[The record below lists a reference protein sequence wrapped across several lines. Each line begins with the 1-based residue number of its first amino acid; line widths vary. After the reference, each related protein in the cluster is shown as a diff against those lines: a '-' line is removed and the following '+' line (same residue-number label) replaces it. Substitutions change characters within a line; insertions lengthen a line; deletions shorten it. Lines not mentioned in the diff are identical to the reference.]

1 MANGIDLLFDR
12 SSEKCHPFLLEL
24 QGNDFIIYAFDCE
37 NVTEINLYESS
48 QSIQEHEIKI
58 LTIHTLPNVIKIAD
72 QKVIDNCVKFPI
84 PFKSNKYWLLEFK
97 ADNKFYS
104 TYVDFVH
111 QIARTIFVFTDKIK
125 NFQTYMLGRSIWDIA
140 AIMLHM
146 PPEIIDYFKYSYCFI
161 YSEKLFNIAPKK
173 LNTAST
179 SEHRYINYKFHQN
192 INRLIESDYNLEV
205 PTYRYLRFKHKNLA
219 EYPEFDNIDAKIN
232 YWQNKFMI
240 NTKYLDALGAVNE
253 LIEKSKLNDA
263 KQLLHNTIISYKM
276 QILALREQSFMKEI
290 KNLDLTLEVILA
302 APTLYCLV
310 GLTIPK
316 EWIIA
321 KIKTYDWQCS
331 NYARDLAV
339 IHPKSGIIK
348 ILMELPNFMCSII
361 PEIINLLH
369 DDVYVSNWL
378 LRIVP
383 SEEIYQIINFWNESI
398 HMASYELVL
407 PLMKIYFKR
416 LLPLDKIIKNLNAI
430 SCHKLIS
437 ECVADVL
444 ATNKD
449 IIPLI
454 LTEIKIISEK
464 EHKNMINKIIRK
476 NLKITLKSRDDLYS
490 DSVLRFMEW
499 HSIDPNNCPDCYDA
513 IKYEYQSI
521 DPLTAPVSENKKY
534 MQNISNISQIMRHL
548 RLSCQNIIDANSFI
562 SKAHEELLEMEKAT
576 VRYGLDIDIITIK
589 NAWEQLTIPYINQLM
604 YAE

>member
-24 QGNDFIIYAFDCE
+24 QGTDFIIYAFDCE

-48 QSIQEHEIKI
+48 QSIQEHEMKI
-58 LTIHTLPNVIKIAD
+58 LTIHKLPNVIKIAD
-72 QKVIDNCVKFPI
+72 QKVINNCVKFPI

-97 ADNKFYS
+97 ADNKYYS

-125 NFQTYMLGRSIWDIA
+125 NFQTYMHGRSIWDIA
-140 AIMLHM
+140 VIMLHM

-173 LNTAST
+173 LNTTST
-179 SEHRYINYKFHQN
+179 AEHRYINYKFHQN

-310 GLTIPK
+310 GLTIPR

-321 KIKTYDWQCS
+321 KIKTYDWKCS

-348 ILMELPNFMCSII
+348 ILMELPNFMCPII

-383 SEEIYQIINFWNESI
+383 SEEISQIINFWNESI
-398 HMASYELVL
+398 HMTSYELVL

-416 LLPLDKIIKNLNAI
+416 LLPLDKIIKNLNVI

-454 LTEIKIISEK
+454 LTELISEK
-464 EHKNMINKIIRK
+464 EHKSMINKIIRK
-476 NLKITLKSRDDLYS
+476 NLKMTLKSRDDLYS

-513 IKYEYQSI
+513 IKYEYQLI
-521 DPLTAPVSENKKY
+521 DPLTSPVSENEKY
-534 MQNISNISQIMRHL
+534 MRNISNISQIMRHL
-548 RLSCQNIIDANSFI
+548 ELSCQCIIDANSFI

-604 YAE
+604 YVE